1 MGTLSF
7 EKIRISLMAVFFI
20 VAIIPLAL
28 LSRRIILQGE
38 KLIKDKA
45 ALHLIDLADG
55 NINSLDRFM
64 QERISD
70 MQVMSNIVAESK
82 KNEDF
87 IRFQIENFKKQYR
100 MYIGIALTDDSGR
113 PLITS
118 HGLSKESIDDIRK
131 YVSEKNDL
139 ATETSDVFLTKISK
153 RDVPVFV
160 ICSDIEVIEGG
171 LKHLCSIVDFRYVSA
186 ILKESEI
193 EGTGEVY
200 IVNKNG
206 YFLSESRFGAKTLKD
221 RTLVVKK
228 DKQSSS
234 AIVIKD
240 YRGHDVFHVQRE
252 YGAHSWYIIAE
263 QDTKETLSQI
273 EKLKKET
280 LIYVL
285 LVTVGVLVMSFIVS
299 TLIVNILKSK
309 YEYEK
314 ELEFEVVQKD
324 KLAALGLL
332 TAGLAHE
339 LNTPLANALLYAQI
353 ARSELNGN
361 DLSLLDERLS
371 TIEDEVKHGGQ
382 IVKNLLS
389 FSHHTIDDTKSTN
402 VNDVIIRLL
411 TIAGPH
417 GKSRGISLLVDYEK
431 DIPSVKADM
440 SIVQEI
446 ITNIVANAIDTTPD
460 GGEIKITTKYI
471 PVIEKI
477 RVDVSDS
484 GPGIPKD
491 IIGKIF
497 DPFFTTKKP
506 GKGTGLG
513 LFICYQMIRRLGG
526 DIKAISICE
535 GTTKTGTT
543 FTIELP
549 VDK

>member
-1 MGTLSF
+1 MGSLSF
-7 EKIRISLMAVFFI
+7 EKIRISLIAVFFI

-38 KLIKDKA
+38 KLIKDKTA
-45 ALHLIDLADG
+45 SHLIDLADG
-55 NINSLDRFM
+55 NRNMLDRFM
-64 QERISD
+64 HERIGD
-70 MQVMSNIVAESK
+70 MQVMSNMISNSK
-82 KNEDF
+82 RNEDF
-87 IRFQIENFKKQYR
+87 IRLQLENMKRQYR
-100 MYIGIALTDDSGR
+100 VYIGIVLTDDEGN
-113 PLITS
+113 PVTS
-118 HGLSKESIDDIRK
+118 SYGISSEAIDYIHK
-131 YVSEKNDL
+131 YVTEKNGP
-139 ATETSDVFLTKISK
+139 APETSDVFLIRTSTA
-153 RDVPVFV
+153 DTPVFA
-160 ICSDIEVIEGG
+160 ICSDIEGDEGRF
-171 LKHLCSIVDFRYVSA
+171 KHLCSIVDFRYVSA

-206 YFLSESRFGAKTLKD
+206 YFLSASRFGAKTLKD
-221 RTLVVKK
+221 RVPLVQN

-240 YRGHDVFHVQRE
+240 YRGHDVFHVQRK

-263 QDTKETLSQI
+263 QDTNETLSQI
-273 EKLKKET
+273 GNLEKET

-314 ELEFEVVQKD
+314 ELEFQVVQKD

-353 ARSELNGN
+353 ARGELKENETK
-361 DLSLLDERLS
+361 LLDERLS

-382 IVKNLLS
+382 IVKNLLN

-402 VNDVIIRLL
+402 VNDVIMKLL

-417 GKSRGISLLVDYEK
+417 GRSRGISIQVDYEK
-431 DIPSVKADM
+431 DIPSVKADT

-446 ITNIVANAIDTTPD
+446 ITNIVANAIDTTPN
-460 GGEIKITTKYI
+460 GGEIRISTKY
-471 PVIEKI
+471 VSLIEKI
-477 RVDVSDS
+477 RIDVSDS

-506 GKGTGLG
+506 GEGTGLG

-535 GTTKTGTT
+535 GAAKTGTT